1 MTLFWIIAALLTL
14 LALAILLW
22 PLLKRNGKK
31 NSVAADALNVAVY
44 RDQLHE
50 LEADRAA
57 GTLTEDNYQRA
68 RVELERRMLDDVD
81 QQQHAAPQTAGR
93 LSAWLVGAAAPL
105 LAVGVYF
112 VAGNP
117 RALSPVELPR
127 DTSKGVTA
135 QQVEA
140 MVAKLS
146 ERMKQNPDDPQGWA
160 MLGRSYA
167 VMNRFDDAA
176 AAYAQAAKRAP
187 DSPHVLTDFADALA
201 MARGQSLQGEPEA
214 LVLRA
219 LKLDPNHNKALA
231 LAGSAALERNDAA
244 SAIKHWEK
252 LVTLVPADS
261 EMARDIKASISEAR
275 AMAGKPVGKPVA
287 TDAGVKGVSGTVTLA
302 SALNAKAKPDDVVFV
317 FARAAQA
324 PGGPRMPL
332 AILKRKVSELPLK
345 FTLDDSMAM
354 SPAAKISTTPQ
365 VIVGARISKSGE
377 AMPRAGDL
385 QGASTPVKNDASGV
399 AVVIDTEV
407 Q

>member
-14 LALAILLW
+14 LALAVLLW
-22 PLLKRNGKK
+22 PLLKRNDMK
-31 NSVAADALNVAVY
+31 NSVAAEALNVAVY
-44 RDQLHE
+44 RDQLRE

-68 RVELERRMLDDVD
+68 RLELERRMLDDVD
-81 QQQHAAPQTAGR
+81 QQQHATPQTAGR
-93 LSAWLVGAAAPL
+93 LSAWLVAAAVPL

-112 VAGNP
+112 VVGNP

-201 MARGQSLQGEPEA
+201 MSRGQSLQGEPEA

-244 SAIKHWEK
+244 NAIKHWEK
-252 LVTLVPADS
+252 LVSLVPADS
-261 EMARDIKASISEAR
+261 EMARDIKASINEAR
-275 AMAGKPVGKPVA
+275 AMTTKAGKPAAKPVA
-287 TDAGVKGVSGTVTLA
+287 QEASAKGVSGTVTLVP
-302 SALNAKAKPDDVVFV
+302 ALKAKAKPDDVVFV
-317 FARAAQA
+317 FARAAE
-324 PGGPRMPL
+324 GSRMPL

-365 VIVGARISKSGE
+365 VIIGARISKSGE

-385 QGASTPVKNDASGV
+385 QGASAPVKNDASGV

>member
-22 PLLKRNGKK
+22 PLLRRNGKK

-44 RDQLHE
+44 RDQLRE

-81 QQQHAAPQTAGR
+81 QQQHATPQTAGR

-231 LAGSAALERNDAA
+231 LAGSAALERNDAVN
-244 SAIKHWEK
+244 AIKHWEK

-261 EMARDIKASISEAR
+261 EMARDIKASINEAR
-275 AMAGKPVGKPVA
+275 AMAGKPVGNPVA

-302 SALNAKAKPDDVVFV
+302 PALNAKVKPDDVVFV
-317 FARAAQA
+317 FARAAQVA
-324 PGGPRMPL
+324 EGPRMPL

-365 VIVGARISKSGE
+365 VIIGARISKSGE

-385 QGASTPVKNDASGV
+385 QGASAPVKNDASGV